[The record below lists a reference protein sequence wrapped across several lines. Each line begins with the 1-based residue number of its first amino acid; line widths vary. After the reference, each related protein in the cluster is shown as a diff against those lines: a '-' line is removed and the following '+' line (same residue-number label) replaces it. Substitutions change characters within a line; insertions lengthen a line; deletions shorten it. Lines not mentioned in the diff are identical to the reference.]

1 MEIRLKEKLGMQSTL
16 SRTKVEDSCTVP
28 ICVTL
33 AMSPLGSLTEICA
46 TKVIEVKKAK
56 EWIIWSMTPL
66 SKIQLVDWIW
76 EVLMEE
82 EKTEYSRK
90 GIDHIPNI

>member
-33 AMSPLGSLTEICA
+33 AMSPLGSLTEIC
-46 TKVIEVKKAK
+46 TTEVMEVKKAK
-56 EWIIWSMTPL
+56 E
-66 SKIQLVDWIW
+66 
-76 EVLMEE
+76 
-82 EKTEYSRK
+82 
-90 GIDHIPNI
+90 